1 MQLFDLSTIS
11 DEPDPSEESEDE
23 AAPSPG
29 SSKPRGP
36 ESYRQA
42 LALLIYRL
50 ALQLAR
56 SKAGSDQQR
65 SGDLLMQCLELI
77 EDKNVPVSVIL
88 YRAPL
93 LHK

>member
-11 DEPDPSEESEDE
+11 DEPDVSEESEDE
-23 AAPSPG
+23 VAPSPD

-50 ALQLAR
+50 ARQLAR
-56 SKAGSDQQR
+56 SKASSDQQR

-77 EDKNVPVSVIL
+77 EDKSVPVSVIL
-88 YRAPL
+88 HRSPIPS
-93 LHK
+93 

>member
-11 DEPDPSEESEDE
+11 DEPDASEESEDE

-29 SSKPRGP
+29 SRKPRGP
-36 ESYRQA
+36 EDYRQA

-77 EDKNVPVSVIL
+77 EDKSVPVSVIL
-88 YRAPL
+88 YRSPTPS
-93 LHK
+93 